1 MSLQR
6 RSSRCLPSGQHCG
19 ANAIA
24 PSPTLPLARPLGSSF
39 LKMQKGKALQDARDK
54 TSALLCGAVPRRLAL
69 GVLFS
74 VLSELPS
81 TETSPQ
87 RQAAAFVRIGQ
98 VQMVAQLVLRGS
110 RLSRSAPVLQRTGG
124 LGGGGVGGAER
135 PIITSL
141 AVAAETEVMQCHSQ
155 SCKSYALPKQ
165 KASSPRPGAVRVL
178 WRNSSLCEHLDDLRS
193 KDLWHQ
199 CVPCCDAMRRG
210 LCRAILS
217 FHRLARLSQIRPWG
231 CSRTRDGR
239 DLRTGWQHA

>member
-1 MSLQR
+1 MKCALNRGAKDLVCSRHLPLSMSLQR

-124 LGGGGVGGAER
+124 LGGGGGGG
-135 PIITSL
+135 SG
-141 AVAAETEVMQCHSQ
+141 
-155 SCKSYALPKQ
+155 
-165 KASSPRPGAVRVL
+165 KAHNYESG
-178 WRNSSLCEHLDDLRS
+178 
-193 KDLWHQ
+193 
-199 CVPCCDAMRRG
+199 
-210 LCRAILS
+210 CR
-217 FHRLARLSQIRPWG
+217 
-231 CSRTRDGR
+231 GR
-239 DLRTGWQHA
+239 D